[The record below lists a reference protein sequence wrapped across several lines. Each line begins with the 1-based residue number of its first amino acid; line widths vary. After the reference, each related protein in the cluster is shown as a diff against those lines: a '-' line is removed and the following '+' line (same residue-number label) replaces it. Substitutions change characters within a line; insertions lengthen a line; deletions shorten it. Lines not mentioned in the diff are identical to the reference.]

1 MRLQTRIIK
10 SIAAAILAFLISMT
24 IYGVGDAIYAH
35 KVLARNTEALRS
47 QLQSANTAPTV
58 SESEAGFET
67 NTNWSDV
74 TTILVFPPWI
84 AVTAAS
90 LLSVVAFLWVF
101 RKTVQQ
107 SN

>member
-1 MRLQTRIIK
+1 MQLRKRIIK
-10 SIAAAILAFLISMT
+10 STAAAILAFLISMT
-24 IYGVGDAIYAH
+24 FYGVGDVIYAH
-35 KVLARNTEALRS
+35 QVLARNTEALRS

-58 SESEAGFET
+58 TQSEAGFET

-101 RKTVQQ
+101 RKTAQQ

>member
-1 MRLQTRIIK
+1 MQLRKRIIK
-10 SIAAAILAFLISMT
+10 STAAAISAFLISMT
-24 IYGVGDAIYAH
+24 IYGVGDAIYVH
-35 KVLARNTEALRS
+35 KVLDRNAEALRM
-47 QLQSANTAPTV
+47 QLQSANTAPAVT
-58 SESEAGFET
+58 ESEAGFET